1 LRVWPGK
8 PYPLG
13 ATWDGEGT
21 NFALF
26 SENATGVELCLF
38 DSERAQVE
46 SERVALRE
54 RTHMVWHAYLPDVRP
69 GQHYG
74 YRVHG
79 AWAPEQGQRFNP
91 AKLLID
97 PYARAITGA
106 LRWTDAAFGHAVG
119 DPGQDLVRD
128 PWDSAPFVPRS
139 VVIDDTFPWSD
150 DRPPRTPWSRTVIYE
165 CHVKGMTARH
175 PEVPERLRGTFL
187 GLASD
192 ACIEHLLRLGVTA
205 VELLPVHHA
214 LTPRALAERGLV
226 NYWGYDTLGFFAPDP
241 RFATGSGG
249 EQVAEFKSM
258 VKRLHRAGIEVLL
271 DVVYNHT
278 GEGNQLGP
286 TLSLRGIDNAT
297 YYRLDPEGPRYYV
310 DYTGCGNSLN
320 MLHPRTLQLI
330 MDSLRYWVKDMHVDG
345 FRFDLAP
352 VLARELSDVNRLGRF
367 FSMVQQD
374 PVLAEVKLIA
384 EPWDLGPGGY
394 QVGQFPHGWAEW
406 NGPYRDTLR
415 SFWRH
420 DPGRLPQL
428 ASRISGSADLYQAS
442 GRDPSASVNFVTCHD
457 GFTLHDLVS
466 YERKHNEPNGEDNRD
481 GSDSNWSRNWGVE
494 GPTGSVRIRHHR
506 ERVKRNLLATLALS
520 QGVPMLSHGDELGR
534 TQAGNNNAYCQ
545 DGPLTWVDWDLGPE
559 QRDLLRFVQ
568 RVFEIRR
575 SNPVV
580 RRRGFFSGRP
590 LAGSRAKDVSWFR
603 RDAKEMTEQ
612 DWLDPELHDLGM
624 LIHGDA
630 SDEVDELGRPVQGDT
645 LLLLVNGSA
654 RSRYFRLPPM
664 PDAGHWEETLNTARP
679 SAGARPLRRDGTTLA
694 ADSLILLT
702 YRTAR

>member
-1 LRVWPGK
+1 VRVWPGK
-8 PYPLG
+8 PHPLG

-26 SENATGVELCLF
+26 SEHASGVELCLF
-38 DSERAQVE
+38 EAERAPEE
-46 SERVALRE
+46 SERIALRE

-69 GQHYG
+69 GQLYG

-79 AWAPEQGQRFNP
+79 PWSPEQGQRFNP
-91 AKLLID
+91 AKLLVD
-97 PYARAITGA
+97 PYARAITDSI
-106 LRWTDAAFGHAVG
+106 RWSDAAFGYTMGAPQG
-119 DPGQDLVRD
+119 DLARD
-128 PWDSAPFVPRS
+128 PWDSAPYVPRC
-139 VVIDDTFPWSD
+139 VVVDTAFPWGD
-150 DRPPRTPWSRTVIYE
+150 DRPPRTPWNRTVIYE
-165 CHVKGMTARH
+165 CHVKGMTALH

-192 ACIEHLLRLGVTA
+192 ACIEHLTQLGVTA

-214 LTPRALAERGLV
+214 LTPRPLAERGLS
-226 NYWGYDTLGFFAPDP
+226 NYWGYDTLGFLAPDP
-241 RFATGSGG
+241 RFATGTRG

-278 GEGNQLGP
+278 AEGNHLGP
-286 TLSLRGIDNAT
+286 TLSLRGIDNRT
-297 YYRLDPEGPRYYV
+297 YYRLEPERPRYYL

-330 MDSLRYWVKDMHVDG
+330 MDSLRYWVQEMHVDG

-352 VLARELSDVNRLGRF
+352 ALARELHEVNRLSRF
-367 FSMVQQD
+367 FSMVAQD

-384 EPWDLGPGGY
+384 EPWDVGPGGY

-406 NGPYRDTLR
+406 NGPYRDTVR
-415 SFWRH
+415 RFWRH
-420 DPGRLPQL
+420 DAGQLPQL
-428 ASRISGSADLYQAS
+428 ASRISGSADLYQAA
-442 GRDPSASVNFVTCHD
+442 GRSPFASVNFVTCHD

-466 YERKHNEPNGEDNRD
+466 YEKKHNEANGDGNRD
-481 GSDSNWSRNWGVE
+481 GSDANWSRNWGVE
-494 GPTGSVRIRHHR
+494 GPTESVRIQNHR

-520 QGVPMLSHGDELGR
+520 QGVPMLGHGDELGR
-534 TQAGNNNAYCQ
+534 TQRGNNNAYCQ
-545 DGPLTWVDWDLGPE
+545 DGPLSWIDWDLSTA
-559 QRDLLRFVQ
+559 QRELLAFVQ

-575 SNPVV
+575 RNPVV
-580 RRRGFFSGRP
+580 RRRSFFSGRP
-590 LAGSRAKDVSWFR
+590 LAGGRAKDVSWFR

-612 DWLDPELHDLGM
+612 DWREPELRDLGM

-630 SDEVDELGRPVQGDT
+630 SDEVDEFGRPVQGDT
-645 LLLLVNGSA
+645 LLVLVNGSA

-664 PDAGHWEETLNTARP
+664 PGAGYWEETLNTARP
-679 SAGARPLRRDGTTLA
+679 LAAARPLRRDAATLV

-702 YRTAR
+702 YRAAR